1 MTTTAQQTVLSDAEL
16 ACLRDCAKG
25 ARDMDPEA
33 VHALV
38 AKGMLQDDGGGHA
51 LTPAGHHA
59 LHVEQPGVSVPGI
72 DT

>member
-1 MTTTAQQTVLSDAEL
+1 MTTTTQQSVLSDAEL

-25 ARDMDPEA
+25 ARDMDSDA

-38 AKGMLQDDGGGHA
+38 AKGMLQDDGGGPA

-59 LHVEQPGVSVPGI
+59 LHVEQSGVSVPGI